1 MILVKK
7 GLKLLSV
14 LMIVLGLLTLAV
26 GIMTT
31 GIFVLS
37 GETTAEVKSLIALT
51 LIFSVANGLLEFVGG
66 ALGLRAAKNPAKS
79 LDAVIF
85 GFVALAVGVCSLV
98 LDFSVQNICACIIP
112 LLYFVCALEVHREP
126 LH

>member
-31 GIFVLS
+31 GVFVLS

-51 LIFSVANGLLEFVGG
+51 LIFSVANSLLEFVGG

-85 GFVALAVGVCSLV
+85 GFVALGVCSLV
-98 LDFSVQNICACIIP
+98 LDFSVKNICACIIP
-112 LLYFVCALEVHREP
+112 LLYFVCALEVHRT
-126 LH
+126 

>member
-1 MILVKK
+1 M
-7 GLKLLSV
+7 
-14 LMIVLGLLTLAV
+14 
-26 GIMTT
+26 
-31 GIFVLS
+31 
-37 GETTAEVKSLIALT
+37 
-51 LIFSVANGLLEFVGG
+51 ANGLLEFVGG

>member
-1 MILVKK
+1 M
-7 GLKLLSV
+7 
-14 LMIVLGLLTLAV
+14 
-26 GIMTT
+26 
-31 GIFVLS
+31 
-37 GETTAEVKSLIALT
+37 KSLIALT
-51 LIFSVANGLLEFVGG
+51 LIFSVANGLLEFVVG

-112 LLYFVCALEVHREP
+112 LLYFVCALEVHRA
-126 LH
+126 

>member
-31 GIFVLS
+31 GVFVLS

-98 LDFSVQNICACIIP
+98 LDFSVQSLCGSIVP
-112 LLYFVCALEVHREP
+112 LLYLICASAVRKSA
-126 LH
+126 

>member
-31 GIFVLS
+31 GVFVLS
-37 GETTAEVKSLIALT
+37 GETTLGQAKAHEIKSDA
-51 LIFSVANGLLEFVGG
+51 IFDDCGVILDILKGG
-66 ALGLRAAKNPAKS
+66 EAK
-79 LDAVIF
+79 
-85 GFVALAVGVCSLV
+85 
-98 LDFSVQNICACIIP
+98 
-112 LLYFVCALEVHREP
+112 
-126 LH
+126 